1 MSSSSACKNLNQ
13 MATRVFMLLLVTS
26 VGFLFFNMKTFQHG
40 VVDWRSW
47 TTLDVLKTDSV
58 QEWGC
63 SQLSSIFR
71 GLLLS
76 MQRATGYL
84 LTATSYI
91 TSVFTRVIFRIQS
104 TARTFSRSGIQFHTD
119 NGAPHKA
126 NFTWSYLDHNSMHLM
141 ELSPYSPDTARVS
154 IAHSKNQIIYYLE
167 DLFKNQHLAKSCPFR
182 DECHTCLRVR
192 AMLLEVGDV

>member
-1 MSSSSACKNLNQ
+1 MTSSSACKNLNQ
-13 MATRVFMLLLVTS
+13 MATRVFMLLLVTR

-63 SQLSSIFR
+63 SQLSSISR

-84 LTATSYI
+84 HCHKLHNFSFWLQGLSSVSSQPHGHLVGPESSSILTMEPLTKLTSHSRTLI
-91 TSVFTRVIFRIQS
+91 TIVCIWWNSHDTHPTR
-104 TARTFSRSGIQFHTD
+104 
-119 NGAPHKA
+119 
-126 NFTWSYLDHNSMHLM
+126 
-141 ELSPYSPDTARVS
+141 
-154 IAHSKNQIIYYLE
+154 
-167 DLFKNQHLAKSCPFR
+167 LA
-182 DECHTCLRVR
+182 
-192 AMLLEVGDV
+192 